1 MLLWQ
6 LGPRCTEAK
15 TGCGRVWGF
24 HRGRRGRFGKKTA
37 DDLVGAP
44 QYAGYATTAYSP
56 KPVRFFRRIKQFAYE
71 MMGIVSP
78 PDAPKNML
86 IDLGIIEEA

>member
-1 MLLWQ
+1 MDRDVRKQKLVAVEYGDSIVDVEDAL
-6 LGPRCTEAK
+6 
-15 TGCGRVWGF
+15 V
-24 HRGRRGRFGKKTA
+24 KKTA

-78 PDAPKNML
+78 PDAPKNMM